1 MTPEKF
7 KLSLSKVFKNR
18 FWRILLKTLGIT
30 AAVLVVLLIGAY
42 IALCTSTVQ
51 NKLMDYTT
59 QMLSER
65 LKTRVNVDSVSV
77 ALPSLDIKL
86 YGMSVD
92 DRSQRK
98 MLEVGNLTANVDLW
112 RLLKKDVR
120 IGKIS
125 AKNVNAL
132 LIKQDSDS
140 VANFQFLIDALKN
153 DHVKTEEDKNKLKF
167 NVNKIDVEKVKIK
180 YNDAALSLGRLNCSL
195 HKDKVHNLEG
205 DDIAVAF
212 NHTNHKGIT
221 AQFHI
226 GVGKIKYSDKGNL
239 TVDNFK
245 VHSDN
250 HRPRKNA
257 NNPNRGFFDDG
268 HLDMAG
274 SMKFTVNHITADTIV
289 ATLDHGVITDSV
301 AGIDVRDLNCGILA
315 TRKGI
320 RFSNVNLQQVNS
332 KIHFDR
338 GDLHFPSAEADTVIT
353 YATSKITGDIILK
366 DISRPFAPPLRN
378 FSIPLRLST
387 DMHGDYDRITFTN
400 VVINTANNKLI
411 IKAHGDVWGIKFHDS
426 HAIKARFNVDNM
438 TIAEKYASTLV
449 TQFPI
454 RRLMMTQLNAL
465 GAIRYQG
472 VVDVAWRHPSFHGT
486 LSSRVGSLSLSLNYD
501 GGTKF
506 MTGNIATNALNA
518 GRLFSMPNIGEVAAT
533 ANFRIDLSRTRKGK
547 LPVGEASA
555 HVTKASY
562 KSVKT
567 NNLIGEVKSDGVVAN
582 GTITAPAKFA
592 DLSCTFS
599 FDNTDNLHKMEVKP
613 ALKFHKAKSK

>member
-1 MTPEKF
+1 MATENF
-7 KLSLSKVFKNR
+7 KSSLSKVLKS
-18 FWRILLKTLGIT
+18 RIWLKLLKILGIT
-30 AAVLVVLLIGAY
+30 AAVLVVLLVGAY

-51 NKLMDYTT
+51 NKLMHHTT

-65 LKTRVNVDSVSV
+65 LHTQVNVDSVSV

-86 YGMSVD
+86 FGMSVE
-92 DRSQRK
+92 DRSRRK
-98 MLEVGNLTANVDLW
+98 MLEVGTLTADIDLW
-112 RLLKKDVR
+112 RLLKKDVK
-120 IGKIS
+120 IGKVS

-132 LIKQDSDS
+132 LVKEEGDS
-140 VANFQFLIDALKN
+140 VANFQFLIDALKS
-153 DHVKTEEDKNKLKF
+153 DSLKSDEEKGRLKF
-167 NVNKIDVEKVKIK
+167 DVNKIDVEKVTVK

-195 HKDKVHNLEG
+195 KKQKIKKLESDNL
-205 DDIAVAF
+205 AVAF
-212 NHTNHKGIT
+212 KHTNHKGIT
-221 AQFHI
+221 AQFNI
-226 GVGKIKYSDKGNL
+226 GVGKIKYSDKGDL
-239 TVDNFK
+239 TVDNIK

-250 HRPRKNA
+250 RRPRKNVG
-257 NNPNRGFFDDG
+257 NPNRGFFDDG

-274 SMKFTVNHITADTIV
+274 SMKFTVNHITADSVV
-289 ATLDHGVITDSV
+289 ATLDHSAITDSV
-301 AGIDVRDLNCGILA
+301 AGIDIRDLNCGILA

-320 RFSNVNLQQVNS
+320 RFSKVNLQQINS

-338 GDLHFPSAEADTVIT
+338 GDLIFPSADADTVIT
-353 YATSKITGDIILK
+353 YSTSKIHGDIILK

-378 FSIPLRLST
+378 FTIPLRLST
-387 DMHGDYDRITFTN
+387 DMHGDYDRITFSN
-400 VVINTANNKLI
+400 AVINTQNNKLV
-411 IKAHGDVWGIKFHDS
+411 IKTHGDVWGIKFHDS
-426 HAIKARFNVDNM
+426 HAIKARFYIDNM
-438 TIAEKYASTLV
+438 TIAERYAATLV

-486 LSSRVGSLSLSLNYD
+486 LSSRVGSLNLTLNYD
-501 GGTKF
+501 GGTKY
-506 MTGNIATNALNA
+506 MTGNIATGSLNA

-533 ANFRIDLSRTRKGK
+533 ANFRIDLSKTRKGK

-567 NNLIGEVKSDGVVAN
+567 NNLFGEVKSDCTVAN

-599 FDNTDNLHKMEVKP
+599 FTDIDNLHKMEIKP
-613 ALKFHKAKSK
+613 SLKLHKAKRK